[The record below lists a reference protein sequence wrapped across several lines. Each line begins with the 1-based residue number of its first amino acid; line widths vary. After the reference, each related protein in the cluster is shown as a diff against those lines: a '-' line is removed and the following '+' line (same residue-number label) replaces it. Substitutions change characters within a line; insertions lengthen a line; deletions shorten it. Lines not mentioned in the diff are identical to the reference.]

1 MTEAEV
7 EAEARKQEEKALQQ
21 GIQMQ
26 MNLHTVTINVQDL
39 GLTVDTDDAARE
51 ALAYGRQ
58 GNLVHRY
65 RQQQELKGD
74 GHTLRLGYSVDPE
87 KVKTA
92 LEEKCVPYNEESV
105 DSQLVKKEVEAS
117 RSSAVLR
124 EVRSMWRPPWR
135 RCRSTFPMSGTVW
148 KTAVWSW

>member
-1 MTEAEV
+1 MLTRGAVPVLAAEDTVMQGVWLGAVEISGMTEAEV

-87 KVKTA
+87 LSLIHICMSSPERQSA
-92 LEEKCVPYNEESV
+92 LRRRC
-105 DSQLVKKEVEAS
+105 S
-117 RSSAVLR
+117 RSLKLI
-124 EVRSMWRPPWR
+124 RS
-135 RCRSTFPMSGTVW
+135 
-148 KTAVWSW
+148 SW